1 VSQSHGT
8 RRVDAVLLDLGGVV
22 VRICRTWG
30 EACARAGVP
39 ERAPE
44 RFGEASLARARA
56 LAVDRYQTGRMTCDA
71 FVEEVANSTA
81 GLYSPGEVR
90 RIHDA
95 WLIGEYPGV
104 AGLLS
109 VLSGSGVA
117 TGCLSNTNRAHWEV
131 LREGGAVSLL
141 RHQLVSHELRSA
153 KPGARIYE
161 QAEEALGLP
170 GERIAFFDDLEENVR
185 AAAERGWLATQIDH
199 TGDTAAQ
206 MTRRLRELGVLAAGA
221 ELPG

>member
-1 VSQSHGT
+1 MNHSHEP
-8 RRVDAVLLDLGGVV
+8 RKVDAVLLDLGGVV

-44 RFGEASLARARA
+44 QFADASQARARA
-56 LAVDRYQTGRMTCDA
+56 CAVDRYQTGRITCDT

-104 AGLLS
+104 GELLS
-109 VLSGSGVA
+109 RLSQTGVK
-117 TGCLSNTNRAHWEV
+117 TGCLSNTNHAHWEV
-131 LREGGAVSLL
+131 LREGGAIALL

-161 QAEEALGLP
+161 QAEQALGLP
-170 GERIAFFDDLEENVR
+170 GERIAFFDDLEENVK

-206 MTRRLRELGVLAAGA
+206 MERRLRELGLLGAGPRDA
-221 ELPG
+221 V

>member
-1 VSQSHGT
+1 
-8 RRVDAVLLDLGGVV
+8 VDAVLLDLGGVV